1 MSTRRLVIAIT
12 FLSLFAMAARVS
24 MQNDT
29 WWHLASA
36 RWMVEHRQILDTDYF
51 SYTRYG
57 QTWEG
62 VQVNW
67 VGQLILYGVYRLGGP
82 AGLNLLVAGVVT
94 LAYATLYRTLEG
106 GAFFRAFALILSAA
120 AAGVF
125 WAARTNLF
133 SFLFFALFLRILED
147 WRWGRS
153 NRLWLLPV
161 LQIAWANTHSAYFA
175 GIILAGLYGLAEAL
189 KWLWAGRGRFGRGW
203 LAEGSRGNVGRFLLL
218 GAALVAATCLTPLG
232 LRTLAHPFDTVGIQV
247 LQTLIDEWQPLD
259 PRQWHVQP
267 TLWLMALLV
276 LGAIRA
282 RGRVTLSDALVC
294 AFWGWQALAAVR
306 NIPFFA
312 LALLPM
318 LARLWWLSAGAL
330 ARRAKFQPLLAEPQ
344 SVPTVQARLNLF
356 LLGLVALAVV
366 LKVSLVLPAEINL
379 TALRAA
385 SPFEAV
391 EYMKESP
398 PEGRLFNSYNFG
410 GYLIWALPEM
420 PVFAD
425 GRTELFGDE
434 ILGQWLTIVGAG
446 ADWEELLA
454 RWEINSVLVEPHW
467 PLVNALREAGWRVL
481 YEDDVSV
488 LLGR

>member
-1 MSTRRLVIAIT
+1 MSTRRLVIGIT
-12 FLSLFAMAARVS
+12 FLALFAMAARVS

-36 RWMVEHRQILDTDYF
+36 RWMVEHGRILDTDFF

-57 QTWEG
+57 QTWEY

-67 VGQLILYGVYRLGGP
+67 VGQLILYAVYRLGGP
-82 AGLNLLVAGVVT
+82 GGLNLLVAGVVT
-94 LAYATLYRTLEG
+94 LAYAAVYRSLAG
-106 GAFFRAFALILSAA
+106 GAFFRAFALVLSAT

-125 WAARTNLF
+125 WSARTNIL

-147 WRWGRS
+147 WRWGRAD
-153 NRLWLLPV
+153 RLWWLPV

-189 KWLWAGRGRFGRGW
+189 KWLWAGRGRYGRAW
-203 LAEGSRGNVGRFLLL
+203 LAEGLRGDVGRFLALGVALL
-218 GAALVAATCLTPLG
+218 AATCLTPLG

-247 LQTLIDEWQPLD
+247 LQTLIDEWQPPDL
-259 PRQWHVQP
+259 RALEIQP
-267 TLWLMALLV
+267 MLWMMALFI
-276 LGAIRA
+276 LGALRA
-282 RGRVTLSDALVC
+282 RGRVPLSDALVTL
-294 AFWGWQALAAVR
+294 FWGWQALSAGR
-306 NIPFFA
+306 NIAFFA
-312 LALLPM
+312 LAALPM
-318 LARLWWLSAGAL
+318 LARLWWPSAEAL
-330 ARRAKFQPLLAEPQ
+330 ARRVKFQQLLAEPAH
-344 SVPTVQARLNLF
+344 VLAFQARLNLA
-356 LLGLVALAVV
+356 LLGLVALAAG
-366 LKVSLVLPAEINL
+366 LKVLLVLPEAINL
-379 TALRAA
+379 AALRAS

-391 EYMKESP
+391 EYMKENP

-434 ILGQWLTIVGAG
+434 ILGQWLDIIGAEAG
-446 ADWEELLA
+446 WEEALA
-454 RWEINSVLVEPHW
+454 RWEVSTILIEPGW
-467 PLVNALREAGWRVL
+467 PLAAAAKEAGWRVL